1 MSTDVNISAVIPLY
15 NGAAFIG
22 DALDSVIAQTCLPME
37 VVVVDDGSTDGGA
50 GERIVKAYQ
59 HDVSIAV
66 PVRFMRKEHGGQSSA
81 RNYGIGQARGD
92 LIALLDQD
100 DRWYPEHLEVLAG
113 PFDSSSHVG
122 LSYSELDMI
131 DDSGNMVAERAL
143 EHLHSPQPKMSLAD
157 CLGKNMYIL
166 PSASLMA
173 KRAWEHVGGFDQR
186 LSGYEDDDL
195 FLRIW
200 CSHGVVY
207 VDRPLSQWRIH
218 AVSSSWTPSMW
229 KSGLVYA
236 EKLIAE
242 YPDNP
247 SLQQFYV
254 RDYIAPRFFRHYLGV
269 YSSLLEQGNQDEGE
283 WRVGQGMGDQGQ
295 VDQDNIA
302 RVHGAIEHF
311 GRLMKPSLAVKSIL
325 SLAGHPWLF
334 SRVYRVARGLRRLAS
349 RARDPFPCV

>member
-1 MSTDVNISAVIPLY
+1 MSAGVNISAVIPLY

-37 VVVVDDGSTDGGA
+37 VVVVDDGSTDSGA

-59 HDVSIAV
+59 YDVSIAL
-66 PVRFMRKEHGGQSSA
+66 PVRFMRKENGGQSSA
-81 RNYGIGQARGD
+81 RNYGISQARGD

-100 DRWYPEHLEVLAG
+100 DRWYPEHLEILAQSFE
-113 PFDSSSHVG
+113 PSSHVG
-122 LSYSELDMI
+122 LSYSNLDVI
-131 DDSGNMVAERAL
+131 DDFGNMVVERAL
-143 EHLHSPQPKMSLAD
+143 DHLHSPQPKTSLAD

-173 KRAWEHVGGFDQR
+173 KSAWEDVGGFDQR

-200 CSHGVVY
+200 CRYGVVY

-242 YPDNP
+242 YPDDP

-254 RDYIAPRFFRHYLGV
+254 RDYIAPRFFRHFLGV
-269 YSSLLEQGNQDEGE
+269 YSSLLEQGSQERDE
-283 WRVGQGMGDQGQ
+283 WRVGQGEGG
-295 VDQDNIA
+295 QDNIA
-302 RVHGAIEHF
+302 RVYDAIERF
-311 GRLMKPSLAVKSIL
+311 GRLMQPALAVRSIL
-325 SLAGHPWLF
+325 LLAGHPWLF
-334 SRVYRVARGLRRLAS
+334 SRVYRMARGLRRLTS
-349 RARDPFPCV
+349 RARDPFPRA